1 MLHGPTEP
9 ALHPHRPTERRKVHA
24 IEHPLVPIRGA
35 QVRVIFHP
43 TSLGG
48 TVPTLLQQR
57 IREATTTA
65 PATTGPGRVLLT
77 IITPGKGSS
86 GQYSAEM
93 LEQAAKDK
101 AFPRGTQGHVN
112 HTTAME
118 DMERPEGDLRNLA
131 LVLTED
137 ARWTGEALV
146 AEARVGSAWRD
157 FVTEFGEFI
166 GVSISAAA
174 EIAEDGTVNRLIPG
188 PFNRVDLVTVAGRG
202 GRIAE
207 VLEAARVIES
217 RSMRAT
223 ETTNGDLNGWL
234 AKAVYDAHGTD
245 GSYVWFED
253 FDDQYVYYST
263 DERYTTRT
271 YRQAYTADGS
281 TVTLEGD
288 PLPVRRR
295 TEYDPITESPSD
307 PAGATE
313 KKEGA
318 IMATIDD
325 KELADLREAA
335 GRVTAL
341 EKELKDERDARE
353 ADARK
358 AAEAAVE
365 SRRDLAVAAVHE
377 AFGKDAPAFHLNAAR
392 LAATDEGYKHDEF
405 VASLTEAAAARES
418 ANGAGT
424 PSGVGHTAATVTE
437 GAKTLDDFDFSLEA

>member
-1 MLHGPTEP
+1 M
-9 ALHPHRPTERRKVHA
+9 A
-24 IEHPLVPIRGA
+24 
-35 QVRVIFHP
+35 
-43 TSLGG
+43 
-48 TVPTLLQQR
+48 TLLQQR
-57 IREATTTA
+57 IHEATTTA
-65 PATTGPGRVLLT
+65 PANTGPGRVLLT
-77 IITPGKGSS
+77 IITPGQGSS

-93 LEQAAKDK
+93 LERAAKDK

-137 ARWTGEALV
+137 ARWTGDALV

-174 EIAEDGTVNRLIPG
+174 EISEDGTVNRLIPD

-223 ETTNGDLNGWL
+223 ETTNGDRNGWL
-234 AKAVYDAHGTD
+234 AKAVYDTHGTD

-253 FDDQYVYYST
+253 FDDDYVYYST

-271 YRQAYTADGS
+271 YRQTYTVDGS
-281 TVTLEGD
+281 TVTLEGG
-288 PLPVRRR
+288 PEPVRRR
-295 TEYDPITESPSD
+295 TEFDPITPTDSPSG
-307 PAGATE
+307 PAGVNE

-318 IMATIDD
+318 TMATIDD
-325 KELADLREAA
+325 KELADLRESA

-353 ADARK
+353 EDARK
-358 AAEAAVE
+358 AAKEAAE
-365 SRRDLAVAAVHE
+365 ARKDKALAAVTE
-377 AFGKDAPAFHLNAAR
+377 AFGKDAPKFYVTAAESAAKDDDYDHDAFAAM
-392 LAATDEGYKHDEF
+392 
-405 VASLTEAAAARES
+405 VTEAAAARES

-424 PSGVGHTAATVTE
+424 PSGVGDTAATGSEDITPESASKAV
-437 GAKTLDDFDFSLEA
+437 AEAFGRNVKEA